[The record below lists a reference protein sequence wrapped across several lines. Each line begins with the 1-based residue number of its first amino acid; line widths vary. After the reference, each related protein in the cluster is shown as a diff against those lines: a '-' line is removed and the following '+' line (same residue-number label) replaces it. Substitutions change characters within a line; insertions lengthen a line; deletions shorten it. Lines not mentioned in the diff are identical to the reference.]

1 MPRNFRIIQRNVRAF
16 AAQHDTRLAECVALA
31 FRWARQNAEHN
42 LRFFRQPNSRV
53 GRSQIHIGT
62 RGLCP
67 RKRGKRRHHHG
78 GIHMPLDLHD
88 GGLSAFRALELHF
101 RMTAELPILQ
111 QVFRAAMNASCL
123 HPSNLASSGELWGAP
138 GIFRAGWLICPPRAR
153 LAFQAGRRWR
163 SCVTITS
170 SSSFRRA
177 CVPEHI
183 SRKELKQ
190 DKIKETIEHG
200 AEAVISHGQFTLIV
214 VIVVLLVAVGY
225 GGWRFYID
233 RQTVEASIAFD
244 SAMKA
249 YQGRV
254 GVAPDPAL
262 PNEPVYANEA
272 ARAQDASVKFA
283 SVADKYPKTNP
294 GKLARYYYALTLED
308 LERHNQAL
316 EELKRLSSGSDK
328 ELAGMAQYQMAVIYS
343 RTGKPDDAVK
353 IFRALADKPTALVP
367 RPLVLLEL
375 AGVLR
380 TTKPQEAASVYEQI
394 KKEFPDTAI
403 AEAADR
409 GLDVLSPKS

>member
-1 MPRNFRIIQRNVRAF
+1 
-16 AAQHDTRLAECVALA
+16 
-31 FRWARQNAEHN
+31 
-42 LRFFRQPNSRV
+42 
-53 GRSQIHIGT
+53 
-62 RGLCP
+62 
-67 RKRGKRRHHHG
+67 
-78 GIHMPLDLHD
+78 
-88 GGLSAFRALELHF
+88 
-101 RMTAELPILQ
+101 
-111 QVFRAAMNASCL
+111 
-123 HPSNLASSGELWGAP
+123 
-138 GIFRAGWLICPPRAR
+138 
-153 LAFQAGRRWR
+153 
-163 SCVTITS
+163 
-170 SSSFRRA
+170 
-177 CVPEHI
+177 VPEHI

-214 VIVVLLVAVGY
+214 VVVVLLVALGY

-244 SAMKA
+244 SAMKV

-254 GVAPDPAL
+254 GVVPDPAL

-328 ELAGMAQYQMAVIYS
+328 ELAAMAQYQMAVIYS

-353 IFRALADKPTALVP
+353 IFRALADKPTVLVP

-380 TTKPQEAASVYEQI
+380 ATKPQEAASIYEQI

-409 GLDVLSPKS
+409 GLDALSPKS